1 MKKCVMCDKEY
12 ENKRSD
18 VCSLK
23 CSSKRSRQNIKSL
36 LIRNCLIC
44 GTEFIAKR
52 VDKKC
57 CSQNCSS
64 RLNYHK
70 KSGNT
75 KYKELKT
82 CTNCRVE
89 KSLTSFYHIH
99 KTYFAFCKLCY
110 DNHNEDKYLIAKLK
124 IDNFVDVEKFVNK
137 IKRQKYMASDADIF
151 TLIDLFDLL
160 YPDDLT
166 TYEVPLETLN
176 YYFYKM
182 ALWYKKK
189 KETIYKNL

>member
-124 IDNFVDVEKFVNK
+124 INNFVDV
-137 IKRQKYMASDADIF
+137 
-151 TLIDLFDLL
+151 
-160 YPDDLT
+160 
-166 TYEVPLETLN
+166 
-176 YYFYKM
+176 
-182 ALWYKKK
+182 
-189 KETIYKNL
+189 